1 MNKAIEEGNSQL
13 GRLLAFGLSAAS
25 IGFASIAYFY
35 GKEIATLPADRF
47 EGGHGFSLNAPLM
60 MYGAASLPFC
70 YIGLLFLIAAV
81 WGKWK
86 EIIRFPNLITL
97 VFLLPGILISASI
110 VLMLIK
116 G

>member
-1 MNKAIEEGNSQL
+1 MEEGNSQL

-35 GKEIATLPADRF
+35 GKEIATLPVDRF
-47 EGGHGFSLNAPLM
+47 EGGQGFSLNAPLM

-70 YIGLLFLIAAV
+70 YLSILFLFASI

-86 EIIRFPNLITL
+86 EIVRFPNLITVL
-97 VFLLPGILISASI
+97 FLLPGVLITVSI
-110 VLMLIK
+110 IQMLAF